1 VSLFALLNALA
12 ISFLRHTFGHVA
24 CRLDGGAKAVSAKLG
39 ELWKELSKEER
50 DHWIEVARVQSE
62 KNEKE
67 KPVAEKVC
75 LNVSL

>member
-1 VSLFALLNALA
+1 MGGEFFCAAQCIGDFIFKAHFPACVG
-12 ISFLRHTFGHVA
+12 IYA

-67 KPVAEKVC
+67 KPVEKVC
-75 LNVSL
+75 